1 MILPLRKELDGE
13 ILDVGGGGEG
23 TIGRLY
29 GSQVTAI
36 DNRQEELDEAP
47 DGYKKMLMDRTDLLF
62 DDGSFDHV
70 TFFYSLMFMSQ
81 REQEQAI
88 QEAARVLKHGGELHI
103 WGCDIASAYPEPFCI
118 GKNVVGYGIAV
129 FSVLCRSCAYGGF

>member
-1 MILPLRKELDGE
+1 MRRRTG
-13 ILDVGGGGEG
+13 
-23 TIGRLY
+23 
-29 GSQVTAI
+29 
-36 DNRQEELDEAP
+36 
-47 DGYKKMLMDRTDLLF
+47 KKMLMDGTDLQF

-103 WGCDIASAYPEPFCI
+103 WDCDIASAYMDNAE
-118 GKNVVGYGIAV
+118 VGNEV
-129 FSVLCRSCAYGGF
+129 GGNPA

>member
-1 MILPLRKELDGE
+1 
-13 ILDVGGGGEG
+13 
-23 TIGRLY
+23 
-29 GSQVTAI
+29 
-36 DNRQEELDEAP
+36 
-47 DGYKKMLMDRTDLLF
+47 MLMDGTDLQF

-103 WGCDIASAYPEPFCI
+103 WDCDIASAYPEPFCI